1 MKKTVT
7 YLTLETDAQ
16 RTYQLLCTQMASFCR
31 KQCPIVEEV
40 INIQLFGFSREIDF
54 VKRLQLIS
62 AAQGTTLIRDLEEC
76 VNQIGQT
83 EYE

>member
-1 MKKTVT
+1 M
-7 YLTLETDAQ
+7 
-16 RTYQLLCTQMASFCR
+16 
-31 KQCPIVEEV
+31 EEV